1 MELNERAE
9 AVLKS
14 NIEVLYAQLIS
25 AIQDYLDS
33 GHCMGEFRYIKAL
46 GGDPQWLYRRDWN
59 MAKVTRRGVDAPGEI
74 VFVASDHGGMK
85 FIVR

>member
-1 MELNERAE
+1 MNFLRASVPPCE
-9 AVLKS
+9 NRRLSFRVAAGEGGAKS
-14 NIEVLYAQLIS
+14 ASVVCDGAAKFVEVL
-25 AIQDYLDS
+25 D
-33 GHCMGEFRYIKAL
+33 
-46 GGDPQWLYRRDWN
+46 GDLQWLYRRDWN

>member
-1 MELNERAE
+1 
-9 AVLKS
+9 VLCDGA
-14 NIEVLYAQLIS
+14 LRF
-25 AIQDYLDS
+25 
-33 GHCMGEFRYIKAL
+33 GEAL

-59 MAKVTRRGVDAPGEI
+59 MAKATRRGVDAPGEI